1 VVERLSPALVHVYT
15 GDGKGKS
22 STAFGLALRAW
33 GHGLRVLIV
42 QFIKHTEYS
51 GEFKAVQRLEGMDLR
66 QFGTGKF
73 LGPERITP
81 EDVAAA
87 NDGLRYAG
95 KMLSEGEYDLVIL
108 DELNLAIYFG
118 LIKVEDAIE
127 VIKMR
132 KPWVEVVVTG
142 RKAPPEVIEVADYV
156 TEMLEVKHPF
166 SRGIPA
172 RKGIEY

>member
-1 VVERLSPALVHVYT
+1 
-15 GDGKGKS
+15 
-22 STAFGLALRAW
+22 
-33 GHGLRVLIV
+33 
-42 QFIKHTEYS
+42 
-51 GEFKAVQRLEGMDLR
+51 
-66 QFGTGKF
+66 
-73 LGPERITP
+73 
-81 EDVAAA
+81 
-87 NDGLRYAG
+87 
-95 KMLSEGEYDLVIL
+95 VIL

>member
-1 VVERLSPALVHVYT
+1 MVERLNPALVHVYT

-33 GHGLRVLIV
+33 GHGLRVLII

-51 GEFKAVQRLEGMDLR
+51 GEFKAVQRLEGIDLR

-73 LGPERITP
+73 IGPERITL

-87 NDGLRYAG
+87 SEGLQYARE
-95 KMLSEGEYDLVIL
+95 MLSGGVYDLVIL

-118 LIKVEDAIE
+118 LINVKDAVDAI
-127 VIKMR
+127 KAR

-142 RKAPPEVIEVADYV
+142 RKAPPEMIEAADYV
-156 TEMLEVKHPF
+156 TEMVEIKHPF